1 MSDHKTFFQSILS
14 ISILGLTTIIGV
26 FSFIY
31 PFLVPSLRD
40 ASLGQAHV
48 NDAPLLTVA
57 LVGLCFIVLLLEV
70 QGQTVNAKFVALLG
84 VLVSMNALLRFLD
97 VAIPGPGG
105 LSPIFFL
112 IILAGYVFGGRF
124 GFLMGALTL
133 LVSTLITG
141 AVGPWLPYQMFA
153 AGWVGLSAPL
163 CRPLVR
169 AIGGTGKRLEILVL
183 AAFAGF
189 WGVLFGIVMNVWF
202 WPFAIGPADQYW
214 EPGIGLAETITRYAV
229 FYATTSLA
237 WDVLRAFGNVVL
249 MVAFGAAAL
258 QALRRFHRRFAFDYV
273 PAGQIAGEPKTVA
286 HVRND
291 TLAHVPSRV
300 RQALHYGPEPRSGQR
315 RARQG
320 RAPR

>member
-1 MSDHKTFFQSILS
+1 MSDKSSQRILS
-14 ISILGLTTIIGV
+14 ISILSLTTIIGITA
-26 FSFIY
+26 FIY

-48 NDAPLLTVA
+48 NDAPLLTVT

-112 IILAGYVFGGRF
+112 IILTGYVFGGRF

-141 AVGPWLPYQMFA
+141 AVGPWLPYQMFT

-169 AIGGTGKRLEILVL
+169 AIGGTGKRLESLVL
-183 AAFAGF
+183 ATFAGF

-202 WPFAIGPADQYW
+202 WPFAVGPADQYW

-229 FYATTSLA
+229 FYATTSLV
-237 WDVLRAFGNVVL
+237 WDVLRAVGNVVL
-249 MVAFGAAAL
+249 MLAFGATAL

-273 PAGQIAGEPKTVA
+273 PGVRPSGEPTAAGHA
-286 HVRND
+286 HSGALLIHLPLRG
-291 TLAHVPSRV
+291 
-300 RQALHYGPEPRSGQR
+300 RQALHDGPEQRSGQHR
-315 RARQG
+315 VRQG
-320 RAPR
+320 PAPR